1 MADWLPQCGQVVVG
15 LANHLTLEAR
25 LIESAVAV
33 GEALGVSGF
42 EARTGIQH
50 WLEQSTGL
58 RAA

>member
-1 MADWLPQCGQVVVG
+1 MAAWQPQCGHVVVG
-15 LANHLTLEAR
+15 MADHLTLEAR

-33 GEALGVSGF
+33 GEALGISAF
-42 EARTGIQH
+42 EARTGIQR